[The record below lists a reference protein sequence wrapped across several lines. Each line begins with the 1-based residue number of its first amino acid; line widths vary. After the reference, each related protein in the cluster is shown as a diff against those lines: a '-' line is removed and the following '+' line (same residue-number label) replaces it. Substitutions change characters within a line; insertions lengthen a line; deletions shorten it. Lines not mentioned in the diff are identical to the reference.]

1 MALADILAMGAAA
14 LPRYSSA
21 DREKLNVYQDQ
32 LNAYQSQIDTYNKDV
47 GTYNTA
53 VTDWKKDYDPWLKK
67 AEAYN
72 NARAEWERKKALADI
87 LANAGP
93 RNSNFSFLRQYS
105 GPANPGPW
113 TGADV
118 PTVPKAL
125 SFTVEEAK
133 AYDAEAQAYRDA
145 AKERGI
151 GASDALRTAYS
162 VFGAPSQSISYGVP
176 GGGTNIEF
184 SFSGAGF
191 AQGGVVPPINQGIG
205 SIFGQF

>member
-14 LPRYSSA
+14 LPRYSAA

-32 LNAYQSQIDTYNKDV
+32 LNSYQSQIDAYNKDIE
-47 GTYNTA
+47 TYNTA
-53 VTDWKKDYDPWLKK
+53 LTDWKKDYDPWLEK

-72 NARAEWERKKALADI
+72 KAVA
-87 LANAGP
+87 AWNAGP
-93 RNSNFSFLRQYS
+93 RTKSYS
-105 GPANPGPW
+105 GPANPGAW
-113 TGADV
+113 TGADA
-118 PTVPKAL
+118 PTAPKAL
-125 SFTVEEAK
+125 SFTEEEVK
-133 AYDAEAQAYRDA
+133 AYDAEAQAYRDE

-151 GASDALRTAYS
+151 AASDALRTAYS
-162 VFGAPSQSISYGVP
+162 VFGAPSQSIAYGVP

-184 SFSGAGF
+184 SFSGAAF

>member
-21 DREKLNVYQDQ
+21 DRAKLNEYQDQ
-32 LNAYQSQIDTYNKDV
+32 LNAYQSQIDAYNKDIE
-47 GTYNTA
+47 TYNTA
-53 VTDWKKDYDPWLKK
+53 LTEWKKDYDPWLKK

-72 NARAEWERKKALADI
+72 KAVKAW
-87 LANAGP
+87 NAGP
-93 RNSNFSFLRQYS
+93 RTKSYS
-105 GPANPGPW
+105 GPPNPGSW
-113 TGADV
+113 KGADA
-118 PTVPKAL
+118 PTAPKAL
-125 SFTVEEAK
+125 SFTEEEVK

-162 VFGAPSQSISYGVP
+162 VFGAPSQSIAYGVP

-191 AQGGVVPPINQGIG
+191 AQGGVVPDIYRGIG
-205 SIFGQF
+205 SIFRV